1 MIAPPGTRQISWQSS
16 DGLMET
22 GTAQLAK
29 QTYGY
34 ISLGPRPINGMDIQ
48 SCIQFLGGLPVA
60 HPLLLLSNCP
70 GFALSIE
77 DEQQG
82 LVFKAGNYRAVQQ
95 QRKDTGGLIL
105 SYVEEIAVGGIYLM
119 HGLSAQYRVAA
130 DNTVFY
136 DTVPSRPPVPL
147 QQAKARGLL
156 DEIIPT
162 GTLELWLT
170 TLLSKH
176 SRLAEY

>member
-1 MIAPPGTRQISWQSS
+1 MIAPPGTRQMNWQSS
-16 DGLMET
+16 DGFMET
-22 GTAQLAK
+22 GTAILAK

-34 ISLGPRPINGMDIQ
+34 ISLGPRPIIGRDIQ
-48 SCIQFLGGLPVA
+48 SCIQFLEGLPVV

-70 GFALSIE
+70 GFALSE
-77 DEQQG
+77 EEERQG
-82 LVFKAGNYRAVQQ
+82 LVFEAGNYRAVQQ

-130 DNTVFY
+130 ENTIFY

-147 QQAKARGLL
+147 QQVKARGLL
-156 DEIIPT
+156 DEIVPL

-176 SRLAEY
+176 NRLTEH